1 MNKIIIRD
9 TKRILYEC
17 EHLFLAVCHAIIIWH
32 DKGGV
37 EKTFSAYFS
46 YDRVHLNKRYQIYF
60 YNNIQKECPLVD
72 VLHCTKKSEYN

>member
-9 TKRILYEC
+9 TKRILNEC

-46 YDRVHLNKRYQIYF
+46 
-60 YNNIQKECPLVD
+60 
-72 VLHCTKKSEYN
+72 